1 MYKFGL
7 NQKRLLIV
15 AVGLLYILTGI
26 GEMYYPDFFST
37 HRQIIKN
44 FNFIIGMVALGMFF
58 NIKKMG
64 KQNEKENSQNAE
76 SEKNKKFDIEKDP
89 GHQNNK

>member
-1 MYKFGL
+1 MNKFSL

-26 GEMYYPDFFST
+26 GEMYYPDFFSA
-37 HRQIIKN
+37 HRQLIKN
-44 FNFIIGMVALGMFF
+44 FNFIIGMIAVGLFF

-64 KQNEKENSQNAE
+64 KRDQEENSQNLE
-76 SEKNKKFDIEKDP
+76 TEKNSDDENGEGAVSDTL
-89 GHQNNK
+89 